1 MIGNNE
7 VTNLKLRLSEANS
20 VNGNVDSFEVTNN
33 KVYDNNISIV
43 LIEHEEISLV
53 TALDQARNGIVRNNI
68 VHHNSSFFNPSYN
81 EYSANG
87 IYVDG
92 GKKIIIEQNQSYE
105 NDHDI
110 EVVSEHAGKS
120 SSKITVRNNTIS
132 NYIMSGIAI
141 Y

>member
-1 MIGNNE
+1 MIENNE
-7 VTNLKLRLSEANS
+7 VTNLKLRLSEAIA

-33 KVYDNNISIV
+33 KVHDNNIGIV
-43 LIEHEEISLV
+43 LIGHESISTV

-110 EVVSEHAGKS
+110 EVVNEHAGKS

-141 Y
+141 G